1 MSSRRAANRAKWYI
15 LPHANV
21 VIRCVR
27 ATESF
32 NALAR
37 ADTAAMSHLRIRTA
51 LSIAVVLSTVTA
63 VTTLAAQTPASERRV
78 LVRAGKLID
87 AASDATRA
95 DQGILITG
103 ERITRV
109 GPYAEVSAAAGNA
122 ERVDL
127 SRYTVLPGFI
137 DAHTHV
143 FLDGTDYANQLL
155 KQSIPYR
162 TIQAVTAARAAL
174 DYGFTTIRDLET
186 EGAMYADVDVK
197 TAIDR
202 GIIPGPRML
211 VATRALAPTG
221 MYPLSGYSW
230 ELEVPAGAQLVDGA
244 DNLRRAVRE
253 QVKFGADWIKVYAD
267 RDNYI
272 GDDGRLHSWPNWT
285 DEEFKAIVDETRRLG
300 RSVSAHATGVEGI
313 DAALRAGV
321 QSIEHGDGLTPELID
336 RMIRQRVYWCPTIYV
351 GVRPGVTR
359 PPLRVQMSEM
369 KQKAFGEAVRRGMGD
384 LIAFGTDAGGFAWTQ
399 NPAQEFAYYVRYGMT
414 PIQAIRT
421 ATTTAARL
429 LGRDKEVGTVSAGK
443 LADLVAVDGD
453 PLADP
458 AALTRV
464 KWVMKGGVPVSR

>member
-1 MSSRRAANRAKWYI
+1 MLAFTRRTISSLAASA
-15 LPHANV
+15 
-21 VIRCVR
+21 
-27 ATESF
+27 
-32 NALAR
+32 
-37 ADTAAMSHLRIRTA
+37 
-51 LSIAVVLSTVTA
+51 IAFGSLD
-63 VTTLAAQTPASERRV
+63 AQTPASTERRV
-78 LVRAGKLID
+78 LIRAGRLVDVATD
-87 AASDATRA
+87 AAKV

-103 ERITRV
+103 ERISRV
-109 GPYAEVSAAAGNA
+109 GPYSDVASAAGNA

-127 SRYTVLPGFI
+127 SRLTVLPGLI

-143 FLDGTDYANQLL
+143 FLDGSDYANQLL
-155 KQSIPYR
+155 KQSIPFR

-174 DYGFTTIRDLET
+174 DYGFTMVRDLET

-230 ELEVPAGAQLVDGA
+230 EIDVPAGAQLVDGA
-244 DNLRRAVRE
+244 ENLRRAVRE

-272 GDDGRLHSWPNWT
+272 GEDGRLHSWPNWT
-285 DEEFKAIVDETRRLG
+285 DDEFKAIVEETRRLG

-359 PPLRVQMSEM
+359 PPLREQMNEL
-369 KQKAFGEAVRRGMGD
+369 KRKAFGEAVRRGMGD
-384 LIAFGTDAGGFAWTQ
+384 LIAFGTDAGGFAWAQ

-414 PIQAIRT
+414 PIQSLRT
-421 ATTTAARL
+421 GTTNAARL
-429 LGRDKEVGTVSAGK
+429 LGRDKEVGTVVAGK
-443 LADLVAVDGD
+443 LADLVAVEGD

-458 AALTRV
+458 VALTRV
-464 KWVMKGGVPVSR
+464 RWVMKGGVAVTR

>member
-1 MSSRRAANRAKWYI
+1 MPR
-15 LPHANV
+15 LH
-21 VIRCVR
+21 
-27 ATESF
+27 
-32 NALAR
+32 
-37 ADTAAMSHLRIRTA
+37 IRTVA
-51 LSIAVVLSTVTA
+51 SIAATLLSATSLT
-63 VTTLAAQTPASERRV
+63 AQTTASTERRV
-78 LVRAGKLID
+78 LVRAGKLVD
-87 AASDATRA
+87 VASDGAKT

-103 ERITRV
+103 DRIARV
-109 GPYAEVSAAAGNA
+109 GPYAEVSAGAGNA
-122 ERVDL
+122 DRVDL

-143 FLDGTDYANQLL
+143 FLDGSDYANQLL
-155 KQSIPYR
+155 KQSIPFR
-162 TIQAVTAARAAL
+162 TIEAVTAAHAAL

-230 ELEVPAGAQLVDGA
+230 EIEVPAGAQLVDGV

-272 GDDGRLHSWPNWT
+272 GDDGRLHTWPNWT

-336 RMIRQRVYWCPTIYV
+336 RMVRQRVYWCPTIYV

-359 PPLRVQMSEM
+359 PPLREQMSEL
-369 KQKAFGEAVRRGMGD
+369 KRKAFGEAVRRGMGD
-384 LIAFGTDAGGFAWTQ
+384 LIAFGTDAGGFAWSQ

-414 PIQAIRT
+414 PAQSIRT
-421 ATTTAARL
+421 ATTNAARL
-429 LGRDKEVGTVSAGK
+429 LGRDKEVGTIVAGK

-458 AALTRV
+458 AALTKVR
-464 KWVMKGGVPVSR
+464 WVMKGGVSVSR